1 MLTIQ
6 KTHRK
11 IPMKLIVTTHVPAP
25 LTKVWKAYTSP
36 EDIVNWNTASAD
48 WHTTL
53 ANVDL
58 RAGGRF
64 LSRME
69 AKDGSS
75 GFDFA
80 GEYINVEPEKLIDY
94 RFGEREAS
102 VRFANEPG
110 GVRVTISFDPE
121 TTNPVDKQ
129 LEGWQAILDN
139 FARYVDSLPDQ

>member
-1 MLTIQ
+1 
-6 KTHRK
+6 
-11 IPMKLIVTTHVPAP
+11 
-25 LTKVWKAYTSP
+25 
-36 EDIVNWNTASAD
+36 
-48 WHTTL
+48 
-53 ANVDL
+53 
-58 RAGGRF
+58 
-64 LSRME
+64 ME

-129 LEGWQAILDN
+129 LGGWQAILDN